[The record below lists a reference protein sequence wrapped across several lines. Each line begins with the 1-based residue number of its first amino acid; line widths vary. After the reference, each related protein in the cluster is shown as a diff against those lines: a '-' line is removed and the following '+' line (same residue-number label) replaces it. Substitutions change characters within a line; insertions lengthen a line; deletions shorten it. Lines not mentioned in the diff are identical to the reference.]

1 MALESATMAAGGPIL
16 LGVLIGLGT
25 FLKWPNWTNYLWAV
39 VAILWGI
46 IALV

>member
-1 MALESATMAAGGPIL
+1 MALDTYMTAGGSIV
-16 LGVLIGLGT
+16 LGVLIALGT
-25 FLKWPNWTNYLWAV
+25 VLKWPNWVNYIWAA